1 MLFNR
6 NFADLITFAR
16 ASTRMRF
23 SSGGVLVQDAANVP
37 SLDYDP
43 ITLAAR
49 GLLVEE
55 SRTNLLLYSEQFD
68 NAAWVKAATT
78 VSANAA
84 AAPDGTV
91 SADKLVVNNAAV
103 MGSSTANGVRQ
114 AGIAKAASALPYT
127 ITGHFKAAEFN
138 SVHLFISDSGAVANN
153 GSVKFN
159 LANGTI
165 STAAAAGGTF
175 TGASAAITPLPNG
188 WYRCSLTVTTSTE
201 TALRGDFWPNDS
213 VATTGDGTSGIYAWG
228 GDLAQGA
235 FRTSYVPTTAA
246 QATRAADSAIIS
258 DLSKIGFNASEG
270 TLYAELPVP
279 VSVSSPAAGILSLH
293 DGTSLNR
300 MVAWIGSGS
309 FRVLS
314 TVAGAAQTYSAGVA
328 PVVGT
333 LCKFAFAY
341 RANDFASS
349 LNGAAAVTGTLLG
362 VPAVNALRLG
372 ATTPAASS
380 EVLGGQIRAV
390 RYFPRRMTNAELQ
403 SLTT

>member
-6 NFADLITFAR
+6 NFADLITFTR

-49 GLLVEE
+49 GMLVEE
-55 SRTNLLLYSEQFD
+55 LRTNLLLQSEAFD
-68 NAAWVKAATT
+68 SGIWGKVTAS
-78 VSANAA
+78 VSANVAVSPSGTTTA
-84 AAPDGTV
+84 DKFVEDTSAAPHQLTQALGVTSGTTYTTSVYAKAGERALLQLNYSGYVGANFNLLTGTV
-91 SADKLVVNNAAV
+91 NNV
-103 MGSSTANGVRQ
+103 GTANANFNGYS
-114 AGIAKAASALPYT
+114 ASILPM
-127 ITGHFKAAEFN
+127 G
-138 SVHLFISDSGAVANN
+138 
-153 GSVKFN
+153 
-159 LANGTI
+159 
-165 STAAAAGGTF
+165 
-175 TGASAAITPLPNG
+175 NG
-188 WYRCSLTVTTSTE
+188 WYRCSVTQTCIATLAGSQQLYVGDTPTFSG
-201 TALRGDFWPNDS
+201 TAPP
-213 VATTGDGTSGIYAWG
+213 TYTGDGASGLYLWG
-228 GDLAQGA
+228 AQMEVGA
-235 FRTSYVPTTAA
+235 FATSYVPTTTA
-246 QATRAADSAIIS
+246 QATRAADSAAIT
-258 DLSKIGFNASEG
+258 DLTKIGFNASEG

-279 VSVSSPAAGILSLH
+279 VSVSSLAAGILSLH

-300 MVAWIGSGS
+300 IVAWIGSGS

-328 PVVGT
+328 PAVGT

-380 EVLGGQIRAV
+380 EVLGGQIRSV
-390 RYFPRRMTNAELQ
+390 RYYPRRMTNAELQ

>member
-6 NFADLITFAR
+6 NFADLITFTR

-55 SRTNLLLYSEQFD
+55 PRTNLLWPSMYGAGVAPTYYTVTNANSWVPGQQAKKFVMVGVGGPNTPATNGSQFTATGAMCTWAIVEAD
-68 NAAWVKAATT
+68 PGSAAGAVTRLLFYKTSGTQGIWGGVNLDLTTGVATLSSGSGTVTYGVTKLSNSGPNGGAVYLIWTATT
-78 VSANAA
+78 NAGGETLNA
-84 AAPDGTV
+84 FPYAITDGT
-91 SADKLVVNNAAV
+91 A
-103 MGSSTANGVRQ
+103 
-114 AGIAKAASALPYT
+114 
-127 ITGHFKAAEFN
+127 
-138 SVHLFISDSGAVANN
+138 SGA
-153 GSVKFN
+153 GKSV
-159 LANGTI
+159 I
-165 STAAAAGGTF
+165 VHHHQMEAG
-175 TGASAAITPLPNG
+175 AYPSSVI
-188 WYRCSLTVTTSTE
+188 VTTS
-201 TALRGDFWPNDS
+201 
-213 VATTGDGTSGIYAWG
+213 
-228 GDLAQGA
+228 
-235 FRTSYVPTTAA
+235 A
-246 QATRAADSAIIS
+246 QATRAADSAAIT
-258 DLSKIGFNASEG
+258 DLTKIGFNASEG

-279 VSVSSPAAGILSLH
+279 VSVSSLAAGILSLH

-300 MVAWIGSGS
+300 IVAWIGSGS

-328 PVVGT
+328 PAVGT

-380 EVLGGQIRAV
+380 EVLGGQIRSV
-390 RYFPRRMTNAELQ
+390 RYYPRRMTNAELQ